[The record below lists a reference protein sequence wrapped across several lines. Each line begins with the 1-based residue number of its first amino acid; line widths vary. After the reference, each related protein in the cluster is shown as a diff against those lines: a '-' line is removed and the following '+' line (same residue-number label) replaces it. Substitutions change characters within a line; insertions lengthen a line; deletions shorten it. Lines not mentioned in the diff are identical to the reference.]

1 MKTYKIIASYKT
13 LLHATIE
20 AESQEQAESIA
31 AGMDGADFQEIDDGC
46 NDSWEVES
54 VTLEG
59 ESEADS

>member
-31 AGMDGADFQEIDDGC
+31 AGMDGADFAEIDDGC
-46 NDSWEVES
+46 NDSWEIES

-59 ESEADS
+59 ESEAES